1 MEIQSQVQVV
11 TAPYFCGSTPP
22 SPTTNTLVRLSPF
35 NLQSPPVGEQF
46 ALSLKIADGKNV
58 AGYQAKVHFDSAA
71 LRYVGSVNSDY
82 LPTETYFIP
91 LVIEGNT
98 MTFAAS
104 SLSGEAVGD
113 GTLATITFEVVAI
126 KDSIVHLSDVILTD
140 SAGESIIPQ
149 TVDAEITILP
159 QLPEDVN
166 EDGIV
171 NIFDLIFV
179 AANFSKQGEN
189 IADVNEDNVVNI
201 IDLVL
206 VAAAFGRAAS
216 AAAPVLWSLNLDD
229 MPTCTTAEVW
239 LQEARQLNLA
249 DPDFQR
255 GILILENL
263 LKTLTPKAT
272 ALLPNYPNPFNPET
286 WIPYQLASPADVSIS
301 IYTADGKLIRTLDL
315 GHQPVGMYHHQSRA
329 AHWDGKNALGE
340 LVASGVYF
348 YTLSAGKF
356 SATRKMLIRK

>member
-1 MEIQSQVQVV
+1 M
-11 TAPYFCGSTPP
+11 
-22 SPTTNTLVRLSPF
+22 VRLSPF

-171 NIFDLIFV
+171 NIFDLTFV
-179 AANFSKQGEN
+179 AAN
-189 IADVNEDNVVNI
+189 
-201 IDLVL
+201 
-206 VAAAFGRAAS
+206 
-216 AAAPVLWSLNLDD
+216 
-229 MPTCTTAEVW
+229 
-239 LQEARQLNLA
+239 LQ
-249 DPDFQR
+249 
-255 GILILENL
+255 
-263 LKTLTPKAT
+263 
-272 ALLPNYPNPFNPET
+272 
-286 WIPYQLASPADVSIS
+286 
-301 IYTADGKLIRTLDL
+301 
-315 GHQPVGMYHHQSRA
+315 
-329 AHWDGKNALGE
+329 
-340 LVASGVYF
+340 
-348 YTLSAGKF
+348 
-356 SATRKMLIRK
+356 